1 VTAAKAGRARD
12 TTLRALVETALLAD
26 VDLLVRHEP
35 VVLADEDPEGVHQAR
50 VGIRRTRAVLRTFR
64 DLFETEWSAPLDGEL
79 RRLAHLL
86 GAVRDADVLG
96 VRLQRAIDGLP
107 AGDRIAGGALV
118 DRLAAQR
125 AADLAALL
133 VELRDPRHAEFLV
146 DLVDAVGA
154 PRYTGETGE
163 DGETGDTGTGGHD
176 GPAAVDAAAL
186 LDQPARRVAARFAAK
201 PWRKLRKE
209 ARRLHA
215 GEATDD
221 ELHRLRIRAKRARYA
236 LEAVEPVLGK
246 PARALAKRIA
256 ALQDVLGDHHDTVVA
271 EDWLRAAAGDP
282 TLPRAAAV
290 AAGQLVAAER
300 AERAELRAAW
310 PAAWSRVHH
319 SDTGWLRSAP

>member
-1 VTAAKAGRARD
+1 VTAAEVRPGPDA
-12 TTLRALVETALLAD
+12 TLRALIEAALQAD

-64 DLFETEWSAPLDGEL
+64 DLFETEWLAPLDGDL
-79 RRLAHLL
+79 RALAQLL

-96 VRLQRAIDGLP
+96 VRLQRAVDTLP
-107 AGDRIAGGALV
+107 AVDGVAGQALV
-118 DRLAAQR
+118 ERLAAQR

-133 VELRDPRHAEFLV
+133 VHLRNPAHAEFLV

-154 PRYTGETGE
+154 PRYAPP
-163 DGETGDTGTGGHD
+163 GG
-176 GPAAVDAAAL
+176 AADHADL
-186 LDQPARRVAARFAAK
+186 LDRPARKVAARFAAK

-215 GEATDD
+215 GDATDE

-236 LEAVEPVLGK
+236 LEAVEPVMGK
-246 PARALAKRIA
+246 PARKLAGRIA
-256 ALQDVLGDHHDTVVA
+256 RLQDVLGDHHDTAVA
-271 EDWLRAAAGDP
+271 EDWLRTAAGDP
-282 TLPRAAAV
+282 SLPRAAAV
-290 AAGQLVAAER
+290 AAGELVAMER

-310 PAAWSRVHH
+310 PAAWSRVHET
-319 SDTGWLRSAP
+319 DTDWLRRAP